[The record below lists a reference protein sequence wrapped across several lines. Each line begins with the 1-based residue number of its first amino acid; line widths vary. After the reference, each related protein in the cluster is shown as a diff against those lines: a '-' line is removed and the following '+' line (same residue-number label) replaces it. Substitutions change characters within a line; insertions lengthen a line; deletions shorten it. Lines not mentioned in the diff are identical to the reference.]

1 MFCVA
6 CKSPLS
12 RLYKDLTTSDS
23 QIKSTIINCELTSHR
38 KELHLVQR
46 SSPEHNESLSLIGSF
61 FLITLTLRI
70 GFMLSIL
77 TSSFHRLQLANSGF
91 YIDNNNLDHTGTDAL
106 S

>member
-1 MFCVA
+1 M
-6 CKSPLS
+6 S

-46 SSPEHNESLSLIGSF
+46 GSPEHNEVFLSLIGSF